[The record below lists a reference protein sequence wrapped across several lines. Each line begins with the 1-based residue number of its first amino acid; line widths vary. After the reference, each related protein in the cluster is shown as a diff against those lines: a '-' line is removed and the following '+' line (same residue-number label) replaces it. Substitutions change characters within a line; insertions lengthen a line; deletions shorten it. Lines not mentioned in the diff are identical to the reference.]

1 MKRDP
6 ILHEINLDNDPFD
19 AMWKELNYS
28 IVARPSDDF
37 QVDDLIHVKES
48 DMYQSPPAFSGRE
61 MIVQVMYITAQACVL
76 SVVVLKRVNPSAGIF
91 MPMMNTR
98 EMAYA

>member
-6 ILHEINLDNDPFD
+6 MLHEINLDKEPFD
-19 AMWKELNYS
+19 AMWMELNYS
-28 IVARPSDDF
+28 IIGRTSDGF

-48 DMYQSPPAFSGRE
+48 DMYQPPPSYSGRE
-61 MIVQVMYITAQACVL
+61 MIVQIMYITAQACVL

-98 EMAYA
+98 EMVFA